1 MKHLFDVFDHLIE
14 SLEDAQVDP
23 VVIDM
28 VTDAREALED
38 SLDELEDED
47 QFNVKIFRLY
57 YNTDKPSF
65 GVIMSPEEM
74 MLNLV
79 CLDRGIVQL
88 NDISSVQKQFEALSP
103 SERRKVSRKIRKLAK
118 KFIRNTT

>member
-47 QFNVKIFRLY
+47 
-57 YNTDKPSF
+57 
-65 GVIMSPEEM
+65 
-74 MLNLV
+74 
-79 CLDRGIVQL
+79 
-88 NDISSVQKQFEALSP
+88 
-103 SERRKVSRKIRKLAK
+103 
-118 KFIRNTT
+118 